1 MYKYLIVIIFFY
13 ACDDPTSSEIP
24 PIYGDGDSV
33 YSYTLSLAS
42 PNSGDYIDYATIT
55 WNQYHNY
62 SEDFISYTIRDDNET
77 IIELED
83 ILLES
88 YDVGINPETF
98 YTVYLDVQ
106 TNANIYTD
114 SIQIFTRSVDPITNL
129 TAVADS
135 ESWFT
140 SLNWNSSNETESNFS
155 YYNIYRAFEQH
166 NSFNDLETC
175 GCLLDTLQNQN
186 ITSYIDS
193 VGLTWG
199 GGYYYLIE
207 TVTNQ
212 NDKRK
217 SIIQSNILN
226 PSYNP
231 QIDDENTYASNSE
244 YNKIIINWNHNLN
257 EQQFYELEIWRS
269 ESETVDPL
277 SQTKLAT
284 ITDYNKN
291 NFEDY
296 YLIGDGVSWFYKIN
310 LIDIYGNSNTSNMI
324 IGNSHP

>member
-1 MYKYLIVIIFFY
+1 M
-13 ACDDPTSSEIP
+13 D
-24 PIYGDGDSV
+24 
-33 YSYTLSLAS
+33 
-42 PNSGDYIDYATIT
+42 TI
-55 WNQYHNY
+55 
-62 SEDFISYTIRDDNET
+62 
-77 IIELED
+77 
-83 ILLES
+83 
-88 YDVGINPETF
+88 
-98 YTVYLDVQ
+98 
-106 TNANIYTD
+106 
-114 SIQIFTRSVDPITNL
+114 
-129 TAVADS
+129 
-135 ESWFT
+135 
-140 SLNWNSSNETESNFS
+140 
-155 YYNIYRAFEQH
+155 
-166 NSFNDLETC
+166 
-175 GCLLDTLQNQN
+175 QNQN
-186 ITSYIDS
+186 IISYIDS

-217 SIIQSNILN
+217 SIIQSNILS

-244 YNKIIINWNHNLN
+244 YNKIIINWSHNLN

-296 YLIGDGVSWFYKIN
+296 YLIGDGVSWFYKIK